1 MKIKLML
8 LFWIMSGPLA
18 AQIKVVSEWD
28 SNQNLNLIAYSQ
40 ENIPYII
47 RLEFFDLENLASS
60 EGDMVYTVAK
70 KGKTQLIQFT
80 KIYENLETRFR
91 YDSKLYKGTFVS
103 QDQAKYLIPLQE
115 GHTCHIKP
123 LVAAKSSQNSSR
135 EANEYAGVGFY
146 FTAPAVICSPRKG
159 VVTDMKM
166 DVKLLEEDIEFT
178 DQENFIDIY
187 HEDGTFTRLS
197 VLQPGSQKVNI
208 GDQVLPGQ
216 ELALSAGENYR
227 KGRHVKM
234 VQSGWKL
241 DRGEI
246 TWINFPVRLVEAN
259 KEVFSNLEMLNAS
272 VIHPLEIIISE
283 MTKKESKKYFK
294 ERSKN

>member
-1 MKIKLML
+1 MKIKLV
-8 LFWIMSGPLA
+8 LFFWMISGPLM

-47 RLEFFDLENLASS
+47 RLAFFDLENLESKD
-60 EGDMVYTVAK
+60 GDLVYAVAK

-80 KIYENLETRFR
+80 KIYENEETRFR

-103 QDQAKYLIPLQE
+103 QDKVQYLIPLKE
-115 GHTCHIKP
+115 GHTCDIKP
-123 LVAAKSSQNSSR
+123 LVAAKSSQTNGR

-146 FTAPAVICSPRKG
+146 FTSPTVICSPRKG
-159 VVTDMKM
+159 VVTDLKM
-166 DVKLLEEDIEFT
+166 DIEVSEDNIEFT
-178 DQENFIDIY
+178 DKENFIEIF

-208 GDQVLPGQ
+208 GDPVLSGQ
-216 ELALSAGENYR
+216 ELAISEGENYQ

-234 VQSGWKL
+234 IQSGWKL
-241 DRGEI
+241 EHGEI
-246 TWINFPVRLVEAN
+246 TWINFPVELVAEQ
-259 KEVFSNLEMLNAS
+259 KELISNVEVQGVS
-272 VIHPLEIIISE
+272 VIHPLENITSE
-283 MTKKESKKYFK
+283 MTKKESKKYLK
-294 ERSKN
+294 ERTVN

>member
-8 LFWIMSGPLA
+8 FFWMIIGPLM

-47 RLEFFDLENLASS
+47 RLAFFDLENLESKD
-60 EGDMVYTVAK
+60 GDLVYAVAK

-80 KIYENLETRFR
+80 KIYENEETRFR

-103 QDQAKYLIPLQE
+103 ENKVQYLIPLKE
-115 GHTCHIKP
+115 GHTCDIKP
-123 LVAAKSSQNSSR
+123 LVPAKSSQTNGS
-135 EANEYAGVGFY
+135 EVKEYAGVGFY
-146 FTAPAVICSPRKG
+146 FTAPTVICSPRMG
-159 VVTDMKM
+159 RVTDMKM
-166 DVKLLEEDIEFT
+166 NVAITGEDVEFT
-178 DQENFIDIY
+178 DQENFIEIY

-208 GDQVLPGQ
+208 GDPVLPGQ
-216 ELALSAGENYR
+216 ELAFSAGENYR

-234 VQSGWKL
+234 IQSGWKL
-241 DRGEI
+241 EHGEI
-246 TWINFPVRLVEAN
+246 TWINFPVRLMVEN
-259 KEVFSNLEMLNAS
+259 KEVFSNLEVLNTS
-272 VIHPLEIIISE
+272 VVHPSEIVISE
-283 MTKKESKKYFK
+283 MTKKESKKYLK
-294 ERSKN
+294 ERTEN

>member
-8 LFWIMSGPLA
+8 FFWMISGPLM

-47 RLEFFDLENLASS
+47 RLAFFDLENLESKD
-60 EGDMVYTVAK
+60 GDLVYAVAK

-80 KIYENLETRFR
+80 KIYENEETRFR

-103 QDQAKYLIPLQE
+103 EDKVQYLIPLKE
-115 GHTCHIKP
+115 GHTCDIKP
-123 LVAAKSSQNSSR
+123 LVAAKSSKNSSS
-135 EANEYAGVGFY
+135 EAKEYAGVGFY
-146 FTAPAVICSPRKG
+146 FTAPTVICSPRMG
-159 VVTDMKM
+159 RVTDMKM
-166 DVKLLEEDIEFT
+166 NVAITEEDVEFT
-178 DQENFIDIY
+178 NQENFIEIY

-208 GDQVLPGQ
+208 GDPVFPGQ

-241 DRGEI
+241 EHGEI
-246 TWINFPVRLVEAN
+246 KWINFPVRLMVEN
-259 KEVFSNLEMLNAS
+259 KEIFSNLEVLNAS
-272 VIHPLEIIISE
+272 VVHPSEIVISE
-283 MTKKESKKYFK
+283 MTKKESKKYLK
-294 ERSKN
+294 ERTEN